1 MKTRIFILAAILSLG
16 VISCKKDADTKTTE
30 TSAETAEVKPDFKV
44 EVDAATDKNDD
55 FAVYYTED
63 GSTNFTADKALWAG
77 IKAGSEQKLMFQ
89 FPDGIVPKALRLD
102 FGLKTK
108 ENQGNV
114 LLKKV
119 KITCYNKDF
128 EIKGS
133 DFFTYFVKNDSIDT
147 QIDAAAGTIT
157 FKQNLKSNSAA
168 LYYPGAE
175 LNNAIA
181 KLIK

>member
-1 MKTRIFILAAILSLG
+1 MKTITFILAAILSVG
-16 VISCKKDADTKTTE
+16 MVSCKKDADTKTTE
-30 TSAETAEVKPDFKV
+30 ASTEVAEVKPNFKV

-63 GSTNFTADKALWAG
+63 GSINFVADKALWAG
-77 IKAGSEQKLMFQ
+77 IKAGNEQKLVFQ
-89 FPDGIVPKALRLD
+89 FPDNVMPKALRLD

-119 KITCYNKDF
+119 RISCYNKNFD
-128 EIKGS
+128 IKGS
-133 DFFTYFVKNDSIDT
+133 DFFTYFVKNDSIET

-168 LYYPGAE
+168 LYYPGAA
-175 LNNAIA
+175 LNNEIT
-181 KLIK
+181 KLTE